1 MLVSYKWL
9 SQYVDLSGVSP
20 YELAE
25 KITRAGV
32 EVDAVHQRNKGI
44 EHVVIGHVL
53 ERKQHSNADK
63 LSVCQV
69 DIGEAEPVQIVC
81 GAPNVDQGQKVAV
94 AKVGALLPNNFK
106 IKKAKLRG
114 EVSQGMICSAQELG
128 IEDKLV
134 ATEFKEGIM
143 VLPDQLDVG
152 SSVLGHLDLD
162 DYVLEL
168 DLTPNR
174 SDCLSML
181 GVAYEVGAILDREV
195 QQPAIHLQ
203 ESEATIQDQ
212 VKVKIEAQELCPH
225 YVARKVKGVQIGRS
239 PLWLQNRLISA
250 GIRPINNV
258 VDVSNMIM
266 LEYGQPLHAFDADQV
281 KGGQIIVRQARE
293 GEQVVTLDNQERK
306 LEEGMLLITD
316 PEKII
321 AIAGVMGAANSEVTS
336 QTRDII
342 IESAYFDGTS
352 VRSTSKALGLRSEA
366 SLRFEKGVDP
376 ERLYAAA
383 DRAAALLAEVAG
395 GEVIQGVSEQKVKE
409 FEREEVSVNMVHLNK
424 VLGTSL
430 SISEVTNIMDRLA
443 LDYENKGH
451 EILVEIPTR
460 RSDLRIEEDMMEEVA
475 RLYGYDLIPTKLP
488 SGVTTPGSR
497 TEKQKL
503 RQTIKKFLQGV
514 GLSQVVT
521 YSLTSKQHA
530 VWGSTI
536 QNKGKPIALSMPMS
550 EERSHLRTTIISNL
564 LEIASY
570 NRNRRMTDTH
580 IFEIGQIFLTDEDQL
595 TELPKEKEMVSG
607 LVTGLWQLHPWQQVK
622 VPVDFYVLKGIVEG
636 LLEKL
641 EIDNTRFESASIEG
655 FHPGRTA
662 WIKNNES
669 VIGFLGQVH
678 PKKQDEFDLEATY
691 TFELELDFLLEHLP
705 GKITY
710 TPLPKFPSI
719 QRDLAIVVEQE
730 VLAGD
735 VASTI
740 TEAGSDLL
748 TSVQLFD
755 VYEGDRIGAGKKS
768 LAFALIYQ
776 DPEKTLTDEDVSR
789 LHNQVIKE
797 LESKWSA
804 ELRR

>member
-20 YELAE
+20 HELAE

-44 EHVVIGHVL
+44 EQVVIGHVL
-53 ERKQHSNADK
+53 ERKQHPNADK

-94 AKVGALLPNNFK
+94 AKVGAVLPDNFK

-114 EVSQGMICSAQELG
+114 EESLGMICSAQELG

-134 ATEFKEGIM
+134 AAEFKAGIM
-143 VLPDQLDVG
+143 VLPDQLEVG
-152 SSVLGHLDLD
+152 SSALEHLDLD
-162 DYVLEL
+162 DTILEL

-181 GVAYEVGAILDREV
+181 GVAYEVGAILGRGIK
-195 QQPAIHLQ
+195 QPDINLQ
-203 ESEATIQDQ
+203 ESKETIKEQ
-212 VKVKIEAQELCPH
+212 VQVKIEAQELCPH

-258 VDVSNMIM
+258 VDVTNMIM
-266 LEYGQPLHAFDADQV
+266 LEYGQPLHAFDAEQV
-281 KGGQIIVRQARE
+281 KYGQIIVRQAKA
-293 GEQVVTLDNQERK
+293 GEQVVTLDDQERK
-306 LEEGMLLITD
+306 LQEGMLLITD
-316 PEKII
+316 SEKIL

-336 QTRDII
+336 QTTDII
-342 IESAYFDGTS
+342 IESAYFDGIS

-395 GEVIQGVSEQKVKE
+395 GEVIQGVSEQKVKD
-409 FEREEVSVNMVHLNK
+409 FEREEISVNMVHLNK
-424 VLGTSL
+424 VLGTNL

-443 LDYENKGH
+443 FDYENKGH
-451 EILVEIPTR
+451 EICVEIPTR

-475 RLYGYDLIPTKLP
+475 RLYGYDRIPTTLP

-497 TEKQKL
+497 TKKQTL
-503 RQTIKKFLQGV
+503 RRIVKKFLQGV
-514 GLSQVVT
+514 GLNQVVT
-521 YSLTSKQHA
+521 YSLTSKKHA
-530 VWGSTI
+530 EWGNTI
-536 QNKGKPIALSMPMS
+536 QKDVKPIALSMPMS
-550 EERSHLRTTIISNL
+550 EERSHLRTTMISNL
-564 LEIASY
+564 LEIASH

-580 IFEIGQIFLTDEDQL
+580 IFEIGHIFLTNQDQL
-595 TELPKEKEMVSG
+595 TELPQEKEMVSG

-641 EIDNTRFESASIEG
+641 EIGSIRFELASLEG

-662 WIKNNES
+662 WIKHHDA
-669 VIGFLGQVH
+669 VIGVIGQIH
-678 PKKQDEFDLEATY
+678 PRKQNNLDLEATY
-691 TFELELDFLLEHLP
+691 SFELDLDYLLEQLP
-705 GKITY
+705 EKLSY

-719 QRDLAIVVEQE
+719 QRDLAIVVAKE
-730 VLAGD
+730 VMAGD

-740 TEAGSDLL
+740 KEAGSTLL

-755 VYEGDRIGAGKKS
+755 VYEGDRIEEGKKS

-789 LHNQVIKE
+789 VHDRVVKE
-797 LESKWSA
+797 LENKWSA